1 MTLGFQQTVNVNQA
15 PAVAGDFCST
25 NPRASVLTVPGGFVA
40 GAAGV
45 AVGTFAW
52 VDYDATDRLVNNFG
66 IGAPTGF
73 VHREQQALITTYLA
87 QTSNLVP
94 GGFPVTLFDAGDFWV
109 LNSGSNAVTRGMKA
123 YANYATGLVT
133 FAATGSPA
141 TGASV
146 TGSIAANATSTFT
159 ASIAEQVMTVT
170 AQAAGTI
177 IVGMGISGS
186 GITSGT
192 RVTKQLT
199 GTTGG
204 VGTYLVSIIQTAAS
218 TTVTGAYG
226 VMTVTAVGSGALN
239 IGDILAGTGVTAGN
253 TIIGLG
259 TGTGGTGTYYVSV
272 GDTASSTTIT
282 ATGNIETK
290 WIAASAAAPGELV
303 KMSSTLLG

>member
-1 MTLGFQQTVNVNQA
+1 MTLGFQQTVNQNQA

-25 NPRASVLTVPGGFVA
+25 NPRSSVLTVPGGFVA

-45 AVGTFAW
+45 TVGTFAW

-73 VHREQQALITTYLA
+73 VHREQQGLITTYLA

-123 YANYATGLVT
+123 YANYANGLVT
-133 FAATGSPA
+133 FAATGAPA

-199 GTTGG
+199 GTAGG
-204 VGTYLVSIIQTAAS
+204 VGTYLVSIIQTATS

-239 IGDILAGTGVTAGN
+239 IGDILSGASVTAGN
-253 TIIGLG
+253 TVIGLG